1 MTGLPGI
8 VPVPVPGS
16 GLFLTVHPTS
26 SAILKTSNKL
36 TIIILFLF
44 MNITFDDIEI
54 YNGYINIHIT
64 TNKMEAIHKI
74 ENRKAITSRLHLEV
88 MNPSDS

>member
-1 MTGLPGI
+1 
-8 VPVPVPGS
+8 
-16 GLFLTVHPTS
+16 
-26 SAILKTSNKL
+26 
-36 TIIILFLF
+36 
-44 MNITFDDIEI
+44 MNITFDDVIKPKR
-54 YNGYINIHIT
+54 YINIHIT